1 MEIGCT
7 WNNGGAKG
15 RRYDGADRD
24 LSENG
29 AETISP
35 VEAREKRDGERER
48 ESRD

>member
-35 VEAREKRDGERER
+35 VEAREKRDGERE
-48 ESRD
+48 SRD